1 MEHITCPPNRRQLLE
16 NQQLNRAREIIRHP
30 APYSAGT
37 IDAAMKTIAD
47 LSPHI
52 DADMAKAALASRKVA
67 A

>member
-1 MEHITCPPNRRQLLE
+1 MEHITCPPNRHQLLR
-16 NQQLNRAREIIRHP
+16 NQQLGSAREIIRHP

-37 IDAAMKTIAD
+37 IDAAMKTIAA

-52 DADMAKAALASRKVA
+52 DAAMATAALASRKVA